1 MVTFELI
8 KKTEKELVYHYYP
21 ENKRNKEAGV
31 IVVDLIHNNHNNHN
45 NKINITKIAEED
57 FEYDITAEELNNFAD
72 VINQMMIE
80 NGRTEGFAKMTTE
93 DEHVIY
99 YGDHA
104 VNEIIRH
111 LREGKVPDEGGQ
123 FWY

>member
-8 KKTEKELVYHYYP
+8 EKTEKELIYHYYP
-21 ENKRNKEAGV
+21 ENKRDREAGV
-31 IVVDLIHNNHNNHN
+31 IFVDLIHN

-57 FEYDITAEELNNFAD
+57 FERDITADELNNFAEI
-72 VINQMMIE
+72 INQMMIE
-80 NGRTEGFAKMTTE
+80 NGKTEGFAEMTTK

-104 VNEIIRH
+104 VNEISRH
-111 LREGKVPDEGGQ
+111 LREGKVPEEGGQ